1 MDERVQETFL
11 TFVGNALFDTRCDA
25 ASVAAWDVGITKNI
39 SDTSSFIQTVLLV
52 PDSHR
57 ISRRMHLRV
66 ADLRMT
72 YYRQ

>member
-1 MDERVQETFL
+1 MRKSRKVFKKSPGIQ
-11 TFVGNALFDTRCDA
+11 
-25 ASVAAWDVGITKNI
+25 ASGAWVSQKNI

>member
-1 MDERVQETFL
+1 MRKIKESLQKKPRNTSFR
-11 TFVGNALFDTRCDA
+11 GM
-25 ASVAAWDVGITKNI
+25 GITKNI

>member
-1 MDERVQETFL
+1 MSTEILWFL
-11 TFVGNALFDTRCDA
+11 YAFL
-25 ASVAAWDVGITKNI
+25 
-39 SDTSSFIQTVLLV
+39 SSFIQTVLLV